1 MSVQEKLAEK
11 FSQDEMES
19 RTRNLLEKIE
29 GKFEA
34 TLNQINSPLVVCKV
48 IAKSLGVT
56 PKQLK
61 SFSRSTL
68 EREQKKLKDF
78 LVVGVS
84 ETYEITRAE
93 ALELINSG
101 YFKCK

>member
-1 MSVQEKLAEK
+1 M
-11 FSQDEMES
+11 
-19 RTRNLLEKIE
+19 
-29 GKFEA
+29 
-34 TLNQINSPLVVCKV
+34 VCKV

-61 SFSRSTL
+61 SFSRSTP

-84 ETYEITRAE
+84 ETYEITRTE